1 MRFVQF
7 ILNDNLN
14 ELFPEFLKN
23 WDDEQCQ
30 HLRDLIL
37 EENPE
42 AYQLA
47 FGTKQLYCYVDNDYH
62 AIDDVIK
69 FEVLPDGN
77 FYNEDIIRVQLTDW
91 AVHHIDSWDIDSG
104 IIEDGE

>member
-23 WDDEQCQ
+23 WDDDQCM

-42 AYQLA
+42 AYQVA
-47 FGTKQLYCYVDNDYH
+47 FGMNTLYCSVDDDVH
-62 AIDDVIK
+62 PIEDVIK

-77 FYNEDIIRVQLTDW
+77 FYGEDIIRVQYTDW
-91 AVHHIDSWDIDSG
+91 AVHHMDFWHTESITC
-104 IIEDGE
+104 EE